1 MATVAVN
8 GGDINA
14 ALDAFKE
21 KVKREGILKQRNANA
36 YRGKGN
42 RKRRDGGKKR

>member
-1 MATVAVN
+1 MATVEVN
-8 GGDINA
+8 GDINA

-21 KVKREGILKQRNANA
+21 KVRREGILKQRSPDA

-42 RKRRDGGKKR
+42 RKRGDGGKKR